1 VPAPERTL
9 RVTVGAEAMAVILGA
24 IAAAVIAFDMA
35 TAASRTIG
43 WAVACAVVAAL
54 IEPLVHVLDRWIPRV
69 LAIVV
74 VLLSIAAASAAVAG
88 GVLAALDRQF
98 DRLVDEAP
106 QAAARLQESDRFGN
120 VARDFRLE
128 ERVGEVLDRLQ
139 EPTSGIAAEAP
150 STTSTYLICAVLIAF
165 FLSWGPRL
173 GRSALMQIPE
183 GPRRDRIGAIS
194 RVAFAHARGY
204 ALGALARSLLS
215 GIAAYGLCRWQD
227 VPVAT
232 VVAVAVAAFAIVP
245 GFGIMVGALP
255 ALLLKGGLD
264 PGGGAVVLGA
274 AFLALQ
280 VVDQLIL
287 RKLVAPRSLVVGPAA
302 IVIALVLGFEIYGVG
317 GAFYG
322 GALAILGVA
331 YLDAAAD
338 FRADHPLPGTL
349 FAPE

>member
-1 VPAPERTL
+1 
-9 RVTVGAEAMAVILGA
+9 MAVVLGA
-24 IAAAVIAFDMA
+24 IAAAVVTFDMA
-35 TAASRTIG
+35 SAASRTIG
-43 WAVACAVVAAL
+43 WAVACAVIAAL
-54 IEPLVHVLDRWIPRV
+54 IEPLVGALARWIPRV

-74 VLLSIAAASAAVAG
+74 VLLSIAAAGVGVAS
-88 GVLAALDRQF
+88 GVLNALDRQF
-98 DRLVDEAP
+98 DRLIEEAP
-106 QAAARLQESDRFGN
+106 RAAAELEQSERFGE

-173 GRSALMQIPE
+173 GRAVLLQVPDE
-183 GPRRDRIGAIS
+183 QRRERIGAIS

-204 ALGALARSLLS
+204 ALGALARSMVS
-215 GIAAYGLCRWQD
+215 GLIAYGLCRWQD

-232 VVAVAVAAFAIVP
+232 VVAVTVGAFAFVP
-245 GFGIMVGALP
+245 GFGIVVGGLP
-255 ALLLKGGLD
+255 ALLLKAGLD
-264 PGGGAVVLGA
+264 PGSGAVVLGA
-274 AFLALQ
+274 AFFGLQ
-280 VVDQLIL
+280 VIDQLIL
-287 RKLVAPRSLVVGPAA
+287 RKVVAPRSVVVGPAA

-338 FRADHPLPGTL
+338 YRAEHPLPERL
-349 FAPE
+349 FVSE